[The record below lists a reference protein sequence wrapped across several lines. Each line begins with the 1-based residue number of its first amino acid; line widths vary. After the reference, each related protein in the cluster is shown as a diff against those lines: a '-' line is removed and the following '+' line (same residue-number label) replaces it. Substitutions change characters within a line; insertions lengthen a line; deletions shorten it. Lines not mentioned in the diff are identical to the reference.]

1 MATSALAAADE
12 YHAKA
17 FKKGDAIGVKGD
29 RPTPAERVQNVG
41 LFGFGGGNFDVRGNM
56 KQSPLMFDQSP
67 SLGKKNNKSLL
78 GDFTLYRVN
87 KEFENF

>member
-1 MATSALAAADE
+1 M
-12 YHAKA
+12 
-17 FKKGDAIGVKGD
+17 
-29 RPTPAERVQNVG
+29 
-41 LFGFGGGNFDVRGNM
+41 FGRGGGDFDAAGNM

-67 SLGKKNNKSLL
+67 GISPTLGRKKPNSLL

>member
-1 MATSALAAADE
+1 M
-12 YHAKA
+12 
-17 FKKGDAIGVKGD
+17 
-29 RPTPAERVQNVG
+29 
-41 LFGFGGGNFDVRGNM
+41 FGRGGGDFDAAGNH

-67 SLGKKNNKSLL
+67 GISPTLGRKMPNSLL

>member
-1 MATSALAAADE
+1 M
-12 YHAKA
+12 
-17 FKKGDAIGVKGD
+17 
-29 RPTPAERVQNVG
+29 RPTNAERNAN
-41 LFGFGGGNFDVRGNM
+41 FGMFGRGGGDFDAAGNM

-67 SLGKKNNKSLL
+67 GISPTLGRKKPNSLL